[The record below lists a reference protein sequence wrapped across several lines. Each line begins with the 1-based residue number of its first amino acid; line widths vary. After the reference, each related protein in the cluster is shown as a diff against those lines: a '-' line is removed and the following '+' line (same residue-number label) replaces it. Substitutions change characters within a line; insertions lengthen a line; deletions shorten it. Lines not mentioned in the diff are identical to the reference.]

1 MVVEKD
7 LRKEEME
14 AWLKNHTSF
23 SAERLELASADA
35 SFRRYF
41 RLWEN
46 GKSWIVM
53 DAPPDLEPCEP
64 FVRIGTYM
72 QEHHINVPKII
83 TQDLKRGFLILS
95 DFGDAHYQDL
105 LDGPDQEDLYDL
117 AISEILSFQSEL
129 SDFAETLPA
138 FDREWQ
144 LKELDIFR
152 EWCLP
157 EIETTQFEQIVAP
170 LADAIEDIPKSFM
183 HRDFHCRNL
192 LVPSSGKIGVI
203 DFQGAMLGPVTYDL
217 VSLLRDCYIEN
228 DEEWISEEVTSFQQ
242 ALEQGRESIPEMGDE
257 DFLRWFDLTG
267 LQRHLKCIGIFH
279 RLKIRD
285 GKENYLKD
293 VPRVKKYVE
302 TVLDRYPELS
312 DIQKL
317 CEHAQFLA

>member
-1 MVVEKD
+1 VVLVLDE
-7 LRKEEME
+7 RKESLEK
-14 AWLKNHTSF
+14 WLRTCTSF
-23 SAERLELASADA
+23 KQPNLETASADA

-41 RLWEN
+41 RISEL

-64 FVRIGTYM
+64 FVRIAEQM
-72 QEHHINVPKII
+72 QEAGINVPKII
-83 TQDLKRGFLILS
+83 AQDLKLGFMVLS
-95 DFGDAHYQDL
+95 DFGDIHYQDV
-105 LDGPDQEDLYDL
+105 LDGPDREELYDL
-117 AISEILSFQSEL
+117 AVSEILKFQSGL

-157 EIETTQFEQIVAP
+157 GIEPTEYEQVVAP
-170 LADAIEDIPKSFM
+170 LANAIEAIPKSFM

-217 VSLLRDCYIEN
+217 VSLLRDCYVEN
-228 DEEWISEEVTSFQQ
+228 DEGWITEEVSSFQQ
-242 ALEQGRESIPEMGDE
+242 ALEQGKHSMAQISDE
-257 DFLRWFDLTG
+257 EFLRWFDLTG

-285 GKENYLKD
+285 GKDGFLKD
-293 VPRVKKYVE
+293 IPLVRRYVE
-302 TVLDRYPELS
+302 TVLERNPELS
-312 DIQKL
+312 GIQKL
-317 CEHAQFLA
+317 YEQAQMLA

>member
-1 MVVEKD
+1 
-7 LRKEEME
+7 
-14 AWLKNHTSF
+14 
-23 SAERLELASADA
+23 
-35 SFRRYF
+35 
-41 RLWEN
+41 
-46 GKSWIVM
+46 M

-72 QEHHINVPKII
+72 HEHDINVPKII

-95 DFGDAHYQDL
+95 DFGDIHYQDL
-105 LDGPDQEDLYDL
+105 LNGPDQEDLYDL

-129 SDFAETLPA
+129 SDFAETLPT

-170 LADAIEDIPKSFM
+170 LADAIEDIPKSFI

-228 DEEWISEEVTSFQQ
+228 DEEWITEEVTSFQQ
-242 ALEQGRESIPEMGDE
+242 ALEQSRKPLPEMGDE

-317 CEHAQFLA
+317 YKHAQFLA